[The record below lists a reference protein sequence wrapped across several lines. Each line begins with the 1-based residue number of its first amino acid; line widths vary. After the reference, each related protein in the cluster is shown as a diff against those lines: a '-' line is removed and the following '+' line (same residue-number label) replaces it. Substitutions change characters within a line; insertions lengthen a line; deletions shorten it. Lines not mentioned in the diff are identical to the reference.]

1 MASWDE
7 SVGSWALQTSV
18 WSDRLEMFMG
28 TVAYTVPTSYLFG
41 ADLDALIRVGYLGEI
56 DGKIEGVVGFSGE
69 FELEYGI
76 WVEEAGG
83 VNAWTKEAVA

>member
-18 WSDRLEMFMG
+18 WSDRLEMFSG
-28 TVAYTVPTSYLFG
+28 TVAYTVPSSYLFG
-41 ADLDALIRVGYLGEI
+41 ADFDALIKVGYLGII

-69 FELEYGI
+69 FALEYGVWI
-76 WVEEAGG
+76 EEAAI
-83 VNAWTKEAVA
+83 VNVWTKEVVA